1 MNVLGMSYMY
11 HDSAATL
18 LRDGVV
24 VAAAAE
30 ERFIRVKHTVDFPV
44 RALEYVLEEGGIG
57 FDDLDAIV
65 FYEKPYLKF
74 ERILTSHLMVWP
86 KSWKS
91 FRHFLPMWLNY
102 KLRVPQII
110 REKTGYKGKILFTDH
125 HYAHAA
131 SAFLPSPFED
141 AMIMTTDGTG
151 EWSTLALG
159 TGRGTKIQ
167 LDQDIRFPHSLGLLY
182 SAVTAHLGF
191 KVNGG
196 EGKVMG
202 LASYGKPRFR
212 AQMDKVLQVRPDG
225 SFQLDMS
232 YFSFHYDLVMT
243 NQRFADLF
251 IPLRAPESE
260 VRSEHEDLAASL
272 QVAIEDCMIK
282 LVNHAYAQYK
292 IPRLC
297 MAGGVALNCVA
308 NGRLVRETPIEEI
321 WVQPAAGD
329 DGGALGAA
337 LYAYT
342 QLLGGKHRWKME
354 HAFLGPS
361 YDHEACREALVA
373 HDLAYEEYDEDGM
386 VQRTADLLAQGR
398 IIAWYQGRMEYG
410 PRALG
415 NRSILT
421 DPRPPEM
428 KDILNRRVKRR
439 EGFRPFAP
447 AVAVEQMKDYFE
459 TEHDSPFMLLAVP
472 VREDKKAVVPAI
484 THVDGTARLQTVSE
498 PSNPLFYKL
507 IRAFEQRTGVPMLLN
522 TSFNVRG
529 EPIVC
534 TPREA
539 VSCFRTTDLDALILG
554 RFVIVKQP
562 EAA

>member
-1 MNVLGMSYMY
+1 MY

-18 LRDGVV
+18 LRNGVV

-44 RALEYVLEEGGIG
+44 RTLAYVLEAGGIG
-57 FDDLDAIV
+57 VDDLDAIV

-74 ERILTSHLMVWP
+74 ERILTSHVMVWP
-86 KSWKS
+86 WSWKS

-110 REKTGYKGKILFTDH
+110 REKTGYRGKILFTDH

-131 SAFLPSPFED
+131 SAFLPSPFDD
-141 AMIMTTDGTG
+141 AMILTTDGTG

-159 TGRGTKIQ
+159 TGRGTKIK

-182 SAVTAHLGF
+182 SSVTAHLGF

-202 LASYGKPRFR
+202 LAAYGKPRFR

-251 IPLRAPESE
+251 IPPRVPESE
-260 VRSEHEDLAASL
+260 IRSEHEDLAATL

-282 LVNHAYAQYK
+282 LVNHAYASYK

-297 MAGGVALNCVA
+297 LAGGVALNCVA
-308 NGRLVRETPIEEI
+308 NGRLVRETPIQEI

-342 QLLGGKHRWKME
+342 QLLGGTHRWRMA

-361 YDHEACREALVA
+361 YDHEACREALIA
-373 HDLAYEEYDEDGM
+373 HGLAYEEHDEDGM
-386 VQRTADLLAQGR
+386 VQRAADLLAEGR
-398 IIAWYQGRMEYG
+398 IVAWFQGRMEFG

-428 KDILNRRVKRR
+428 KDTLNRRVKRR

-472 VREDKKAVVPAI
+472 VREDKQAVVPAI

-498 PSNPLFYKL
+498 PDNPLFYKL
-507 IRAFEQRTGVPMLLN
+507 IRAFEQRSGVPMLLN
-522 TSFNVRG
+522 TSLNVRG

-539 VSCFRTTDLDALILG
+539 VSCFRTTDLDALVLG
-554 RFVIVKQP
+554 RFVVVKP
-562 EAA
+562 TEAA